1 MTRTDSPTPRL
12 KPRASSPQWLVIL
25 ALCVGGLLIV
35 IPFYWM
41 ITTSFKTPEEAYS
54 WPPLWWPTHWDLK
67 NYDELFKT
75 MPFLQ
80 MFWNSAWTSV
90 LIATLNIA
98 TAAPAAYAFARL
110 RFPNKGLWFG
120 AHLLSMI
127 VPWQI
132 TVIPTFLIIRA
143 FGWYDNYL
151 ALIVPSISNAF
162 AVFMLYQFFKS
173 LPKSLE
179 ESVLIDGGTWF
190 DALRHIALP
199 TSLGALAA
207 TWILAFLGNW
217 QAFIWP
223 LIVLQSEDKLVLPVG
238 LLYLKNQFVV
248 KDTLLM
254 AGSTLAVIPT
264 VIAYLFF
271 QRFLTDSGV
280 QSGIK
285 G

>member
-1 MTRTDSPTPRL
+1 MTATPGPKR
-12 KPRASSPQWLVIL
+12 PRSALQWLLVAIL
-25 ALCVGGLLIV
+25 AVGGLLIV
-35 IPFYWM
+35 VPFYWM
-41 ITTSFKTPEEAYS
+41 LTTSFKTPEEAYT
-54 WPPLWWPTHWDLK
+54 WPPVLWPTHWDLE
-67 NYDELFKT
+67 NFRELFET

-80 MFWNSAWTSV
+80 MFWNSVWTSV
-90 LIATLNIA
+90 LIATLNLL

-110 RFPNKGLWFG
+110 RFPNRNLWFG

-132 TVIPTFLIIRA
+132 TVIPTFLIVRA
-143 FGWYDNYL
+143 FGWYDSYA
-151 ALIVPSISNAF
+151 ALIVPSIANAF
-162 AVFMLYQFFKS
+162 AVFMLYQFFKG
-173 LPKSLE
+173 LPRSLE
-179 ESVLIDGGTWF
+179 ESVLVDGGSWGH
-190 DALRHIALP
+190 ALRHVALP
-199 TSLGALAA
+199 ASLGALAA

-217 QAFIWP
+217 QAFVWP

-254 AGSTLAVIPT
+254 AGSSLAVIPT
-264 VIAYLFF
+264 VVAYLFF
-271 QRFLTDSGV
+271 QRYLTDASV